1 MSVDHLKEMFQNLMG
16 AHPEAEGE
24 FFASTRTEAHTS
36 IKINSKVVDSKAID
50 DGESIEDMEEPFHE
64 S

>member
-24 FFASTRTEAHTS
+24 FFATTYTEAHTS
-36 IKINSKVVDSKAID
+36 IKISGRVVDSRAID
-50 DGESIEDMEEPFHE
+50 DGESIEDMEEPFCE
-64 S
+64 N